1 MTTYTAP
8 VEDMMFLYEK
18 LRNNK
23 SYNELEKYKD
33 VTPDLVKNILEEAAK
48 INQNI
53 ILPLAKV
60 GDEQPA
66 TLENGVVRTPPGYK
80 EAYKKYIEDGW
91 TSLSCDPKYGGQGM
105 PKTVSAFFDEM
116 LSSASLSFKLYSELS
131 IGAYNCI
138 NHHAT
143 NEVKDKYLPKMVEG
157 KWSGTMCLTEPIC
170 GTDLGLLK
178 TKAVE
183 QSDGTYKLSGQKI
196 FITSGD
202 HDLTENIIHLVIARS
217 TDSPSGTRGISLFLV
232 PKYIVNDDGSL
243 GPRNGISTGS
253 IESKMGIKGSATCVL
268 NFDDAVGY
276 MIGPKNKG
284 LNSMF
289 TMMNLERIVVGIQ
302 GLGISE
308 IAYQNSLMYSKERK
322 QGKSNNNKTSN
333 GSADFIIEH
342 ADIRRSLLNMKSI
355 IEGERALCFWLSQ
368 QTEVSLNHENEKI
381 KQEAADFVSLM
392 TPVVKALFTDMGSEI
407 TSEAMQIFGGYG
419 YTKDQGI
426 EQLYRDNRITPI
438 YEGTNS
444 VQAIDLVFRKLVNKN
459 GDIIDRYINMV
470 KKEMEINNN
479 EKITPFIAILDTYLE
494 KLSSFTSWVK
504 DKIQNSKD
512 DANAASNDY
521 LKVLGLVAVGYSWL
535 KVLQVS
541 FEDYDNNKNF
551 YEDKIQTANFF
562 FQRVLPRIDT
572 HCSSAMSGSRYIMDF
587 KFN

>member
-1 MTTYTAP
+1 MPNYTAP
-8 VEDMMFLYEK
+8 LEDMMFLFDK

-23 SYNELEKYKD
+23 NYNEIEKYKE
-33 VTPDLVKNILEEAAK
+33 VNSDLVKNILDEAAK

-53 ILPLAKV
+53 ILPLAKS
-60 GDEQPA
+60 GDENP
-66 TLENGVVRTPPGYK
+66 TVLENGVVRTPPGYK
-80 EAYKKYIEDGW
+80 EAYTKYIEDGW

-138 NHHAT
+138 SHHAT
-143 NEVKDKYLPKMVEG
+143 DEIKEKYLPKIVEG
-157 KWSGTMCLTEPIC
+157 KWSGTMCLTEPVC

-178 TKAVE
+178 TKAEE
-183 QSDGTYKLSGQKI
+183 QTDGTFKLSGQKI

-202 HDLTENIIHLVIARS
+202 HDLTENIIHLVIARAA
-217 TDSPSGTRGISLFLV
+217 DSPKGTKGISLFLV
-232 PKYIVNDDGSL
+232 PKFILNEDGSV

-268 NFDDAVGY
+268 NFDDAIGY

-284 LNSMF
+284 LNAMF

-308 IAYQNSLMYSKERK
+308 IAYQNSLSYAKERK
-322 QGKSNNNKTSN
+322 QGKTNNTKSTN
-333 GSADFIIEH
+333 GADFIIEH
-342 ADIRRSLLNMKSI
+342 ADIRKSLLNMKSI

-368 QTEVSLNHENEKI
+368 QTEVSLNHPDVNI
-381 KQEAADFVSLM
+381 KQEASDLVSLM
-392 TPVVKALFTDMGSEI
+392 TPVVKTMFTDMGMEI
-407 TSEAMQIFGGYG
+407 TSDAMQIHGGYG

-444 VQAIDLVFRKLVNKN
+444 VQAADLVFRKLVNKN
-459 GDIIDRYINMV
+459 GDIID
-470 KKEMEINNN
+470 K
-479 EKITPFIAILDTYLE
+479 YLE
-494 KLSSFTSWVK
+494 MIKKDCTTENQQTKSFVKELNNQIEILSKFTNWIKEKV
-504 DKIQNSKD
+504 QNSKD
-512 DANAASNDY
+512 DASAACNDY
-521 LKVLGLVAVGYSWL
+521 LKALGFVSIAYAWI
-535 KVLQVS
+535 KVLEVS
-541 FEDYDNNKNF
+541 FKDYDENKIF
-551 YEDKIQTANFF
+551 YEEKIQTANFYF
-562 FQRVLPRIDT
+562 KRVLPRAENHFKT
-572 HCSSAMSGSRYIMDF
+572 ATTGSDYIMNF

>member
-1 MTTYTAP
+1 MPTYTAP
-8 VEDMMFLYEK
+8 VEDMMFLFEK
-18 LRNNK
+18 LRNNQN
-23 SYNELEKYKD
+23 YNEIEKYQE
-33 VTPDLVKNILEEAAK
+33 VTPELVKDILEEAAK

-53 ILPLAKV
+53 ILPLAKA
-60 GDEQPA
+60 GDENP
-66 TLENGVVRTPPGYK
+66 TVLENGVVITPPGYK
-80 EAYKKYIEDGW
+80 EAYKKFIEDGW

-105 PKTVSAFFDEM
+105 PKTISAFFDEM

-138 NHHAT
+138 SHHASDSIK
-143 NEVKDKYLPKMVEG
+143 NKFLPKMVEG
-157 KWSGTMCLTEPIC
+157 KWSGTMCLTEPVC

-183 QSDGTYKLSGQKI
+183 QSDGTFKLSGQKI
-196 FITSGD
+196 FVTSGD
-202 HDLTENIIHLVIARS
+202 HDLTENIIHLVIARAS
-217 TDSPSGTRGISLFLV
+217 DSPTGTKGISLFLV
-232 PKYIVNDDGSL
+232 PKFIVNDDGSI

-268 NFDDAVGY
+268 NFDAAVGY

-308 IAYQNSLMYSKERK
+308 IAYQNSLNYAKERK
-322 QGKSNNNKTSN
+322 QGKSNNSKSDN
-333 GSADFIIEH
+333 GADFIIEH

-368 QTEVSLNHENEKI
+368 QTEVSLYHKDEKI
-381 KQEAADFVSLM
+381 RQEASDLVSLM
-392 TPVVKALFTDMGSEI
+392 TPVVKALFTDMGMEI
-407 TSEAMQIFGGYG
+407 TSDAMQIHGGYG
-419 YTKDQGI
+419 YTKDQGV

-459 GDIIDRYINMV
+459 GDIIDKYISLIKKDILIDEEKAKPFV
-470 KKEMEINNN
+470 KKLDRNIEILFKFTNWIK
-479 EKITPFIAILDTYLE
+479 EKM
-494 KLSSFTSWVK
+494 K
-504 DKIQNSKD
+504 NSKD
-512 DANAASNDY
+512 DVSAACNDY
-521 LKVLGLVAVGYSWL
+521 LKVLGLVATAHAWV
-535 KVLQVS
+535 KVLEVS
-541 FEDYDNNKNF
+541 FKDYENNKKF
-551 YEDKIQTANFF
+551 YEEKIQTANFF
-562 FQRVLPRIDT
+562 FNRVLPRIESYYLT
-572 HCSSAMSGSRYIMDF
+572 ATSGSKYIMDF